1 MNLEEL
7 YTENKNLKQ
16 AMYAIESAVLAY
28 RQAELNKPLSVEQP
42 QVQHKCSCGQK
53 NEADLNPDEIKNL
66 ITSLIVNISDLSGRL
81 DKIENNLVKN
91 EDVEIV
97 EQPAEEDTL
106 VEETPVVE
114 EVKERK
120 PRKER
125 GGSVFTDFT
134 TLDLKENNGFEGNS
148 VIYSSKN

>member
-1 MNLEEL
+1 MNLEEI

-16 AMYAIESAVLAY
+16 AMYTIESAVLAY

-42 QVQHKCSCGQK
+42 TKQEHVCNCHSK
-53 NEADLNPDEIKNL
+53 NEEDLSSNEIKNL
-66 ITSLIVNISDLSGRL
+66 ITSLIVNISDLSI
-81 DKIENNLVKN
+81 IEAALTDNSDS
-91 EDVEIV
+91 EEIEISEE
-97 EQPAEEDTL
+97 EQPATA
-106 VEETPVVE
+106 

-134 TLDLKENNGFEGNS
+134 TLDLKENNGLEGNS

>member
-1 MNLEEL
+1 MNLEEI

-16 AMYAIESAVLAY
+16 AMYTIESAVLSY

-42 QVQHKCSCGQK
+42 TKQEHVCNCHSK
-53 NEADLNPDEIKNL
+53 NEEDLSSNEVKNL
-66 ITSLIVNISDLSGRL
+66 ITSLIVNISDLSKRL
-81 DKIENNLVKN
+81 DIIEAALTDNSDS
-91 EDVEIV
+91 EEVEISEE
-97 EQPAEEDTL
+97 EQPAAA
-106 VEETPVVE
+106 

-134 TLDLKENNGFEGNS
+134 TLDLKENNGLEGNS

>member
-1 MNLEEL
+1 MNLEEI

-16 AMYAIESAVLAY
+16 AMYTIESAVLSY

-42 QVQHKCSCGQK
+42 TKKEHVCNCHSK
-53 NEADLNPDEIKNL
+53 NEEDLSSNEIKNL
-66 ITSLIVNISDLSGRL
+66 ITSLIVNISDLSKRL
-81 DKIENNLVKN
+81 DIIEAALTDNSDS
-91 EDVEIV
+91 EEVEISEE
-97 EQPAEEDTL
+97 EQPATA
-106 VEETPVVE
+106 

-134 TLDLKENNGFEGNS
+134 TLDLKENNGLEGNS

>member
-16 AMYAIESAVLAY
+16 AMYTIESVVLAY

-42 QVQHKCSCGQK
+42 TKQEHVCNCHSK
-53 NEADLNPDEIKNL
+53 NEEDLSSNEVKNL
-66 ITSLIVNISDLSGRL
+66 ITSLIVNISDLSKRL
-81 DKIENNLVKN
+81 DIIEAALTDDNNS
-91 EDVEIV
+91 EEVEISE
-97 EQPAEEDTL
+97 EQQ
-106 VEETPVVE
+106 PVVN

-134 TLDLKENNGFEGNS
+134 TLDLKEDNGLEGNS